1 MASRLPI
8 VIGLTLVGAIGALYG
23 PTSAILLN
31 SFVQIEQQKARRDI
45 EQVLSGIANKQADL
59 LGDVT
64 DYAEWDASY
73 VFAQGQ
79 TPEYIGTDLT
89 EATFTGLKLDLIRI
103 TNAQGQVLYSSG
115 FDHQT
120 EKPLPF
126 PSELQAYLSQNL
138 TNLPENNQPQQG
150 FVKAA
155 PPSLIAARPIVRSD
169 GKGQAVGLILFG
181 KYLDQETISQIE
193 EMTRLAIEL
202 HPISHAGSVP
212 TEPAEPVLQPI
223 ETRLLQSDSVI
234 VQPLNQTTIAAYSLI
249 KDFKGQPISIL
260 QVSSDRTIYQQG
272 ILSLRYLGASLAL
285 VTAAAGLV
293 IWRLVNRSV
302 HHLREHDR
310 MQQALYQASQLRQAD
325 LKYREK
331 AEALEQTLQELK
343 QTQTQLIH
351 SEKMSSLGHLVAGI
365 AHEFNN
371 PVSFIAGNL
380 VYANSYSQDLLQLI
394 QLYEQH
400 CPDLP
405 AAIQAEIAALEPA
418 FLQQD
423 FPKLLASMQ
432 VGAERI
438 EAIVQSLRNFSRLD
452 ETAVKRVDIHEG
464 LESTLLLL
472 QNRLKP
478 KGQQVEIELVKIY
491 GDLPLVECYPS
502 QLNQVFMNLL
512 NNAID
517 ALAEKLAAEP
527 GFMPLIWI
535 KTTVLADEGE
545 PEATAGADP
554 QIAIHIGN
562 NGCSIPEAVK
572 KYLFDP
578 FFTTKEVGKGTG
590 LGLAISYQIIV
601 EKHQGKIL
609 CSNLE
614 TGVEFV
620 LQIPVCIA
628 ANHFLS

>member
-23 PTSAILLN
+23 LTSTILLN
-31 SFVQIEQQKARRDI
+31 SFVQIEQQKARRDV
-45 EQVLSGIANKQADL
+45 EQVLSVIANKQADL

-73 VFAQGQ
+73 EFAQGQ
-79 TPEYIGTDLT
+79 SPEYIGTDLT
-89 EATFTGLKLDLIRI
+89 EASFTGPKLDLIRI
-103 TNAQGQVLYSSG
+103 ANAQGQVIYSSG

-120 EKPLPF
+120 RKPLPF
-126 PSELQAYLSQNL
+126 PSELQADLSQNL
-138 TNLPENNQPQQG
+138 TNLPENNQSQQG
-150 FVKAA
+150 FVMAA
-155 PPSLIAARPIVRSD
+155 QPVMIAARPIVRSD
-169 GKGQAVGLILFG
+169 GKGKAAGLILFG
-181 KYLDQETISQIE
+181 KYLDQEVIRQLE
-193 EMTRLAIEL
+193 DMTQLSIVL
-202 HPISHAGSVP
+202 HPIPFESDASN
-212 TEPAEPVLQPI
+212 ASNIDALQPI
-223 ETRLLQSDSVI
+223 ETRLLHSKSVV
-234 VQPLNQTTIAAYSLI
+234 VQPLNQTRIATYSLI
-249 KDFKGQPISIL
+249 KDLKGQPISIL

-272 ILSLRYLGASLAL
+272 ILSLRYFGASLAL

-302 HHLREHDR
+302 HHLRERDR
-310 MQQALYQASQLRQAD
+310 MQQALYQAGQLRQAD

-380 VYANSYSQDLLQLI
+380 VYADSYSQDLLQLI

-405 AAIQAEIAALEPA
+405 VAIQTEIAALEPA

-423 FPKLLASMQ
+423 FPKLLASMR

-452 ETAVKRVDIHEG
+452 ETAVKQVDIHEG

-535 KTTVLADEGE
+535 KTTVLGEGDL
-545 PEATAGADP
+545 EAAHP
-554 QIAIHIGN
+554 QIAVHIGN
-562 NGCSIPEAVK
+562 NGFAIPETVEK
-572 KYLFDP
+572 HLFDP
-578 FFTTKEVGKGTG
+578 FFTTKAVGKGTG

-601 EKHQGKIL
+601 EKHRGKIL